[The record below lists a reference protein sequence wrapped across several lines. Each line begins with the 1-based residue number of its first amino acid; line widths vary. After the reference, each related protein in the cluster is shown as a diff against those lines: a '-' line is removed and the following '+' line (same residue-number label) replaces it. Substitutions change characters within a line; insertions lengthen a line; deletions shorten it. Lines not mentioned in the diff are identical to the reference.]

1 MQDYRTGKNVIYVS
15 QGGYNECGYYNYDK
29 LVINLD
35 SWYNLNTKKYCLFL
49 SDFNEK
55 TTINKITT
63 LPENAKVYFDKS
75 SKFPRHKL
83 QLTSFKRKIK
93 TKDADCIIGNIEC
106 PIFGGPQLIIV
117 GENCI
122 YYGHHLTLE
131 DFKKYFP
138 EINIVETREDTFVQL
153 TPENILYYQLV
164 SGEITIPFMNDI
176 DFNKIVDSKCEKI
189 SPEEVE
195 SVIDLIVSGDSEN
208 IKLGIKLF
216 SQFNLSAYP
225 TFTKVFL
232 SYYRDKIS
240 RGVGSK
246 PVVYTNLLKQY
257 PPFYLN
263 VSNLYSYIK
272 DGNVQDE
279 EKALLRMVIKTR
291 QFYDKLSRDAIYNLI
306 DLPIP
311 DEENNSY

>member
-1 MQDYRTGKNVIYVS
+1 MQDYRTGKTVIYVS
-15 QGGYNECGYYNYDK
+15 KGAYDEYRHYDYDK

-35 SWYNLNTKKYCLFL
+35 SWYNRNTKKYCLFL

-63 LPENAKVYFDKS
+63 LPENAKVCFDKS

-93 TKDADCIIGNIEC
+93 TKDADCIIGNIER
-106 PIFGGPQLIIV
+106 PIFGGSQLMIV
-117 GENCI
+117 GENFI
-122 YYGHHLTLE
+122 YYGRGLTVE
-131 DFKKYFP
+131 DFIKYFP
-138 EINIVETREDTFVQL
+138 EINIVETRQDTFVQL
-153 TPENILYYQLV
+153 TPENLLYYQLV
-164 SGEITIPFMNDI
+164 SGEITIPFMNDV

-257 PPFYLN
+257 PPFYLS

-272 DGNVQDE
+272 DREVQDE
-279 EKALLRMVIKTR
+279 EKALLRVVIKTR
-291 QFYDKLSRDAIYNLI
+291 PFYDKLSRDAIYNLI

-311 DEENNSY
+311 DEKNNSN